1 MLRGAVTATNKT
13 TTRSPPGACAAAR
26 TSSTTAIVVAAAP
39 SHTSTANG
47 TTTTT
52 AALVA
57 TVRPTPHTR
66 PCTPVTWREM
76 LALLVHYTAR
86 EGHCRVPFLHKEES
100 LNLGT
105 WVGTQRTANKNGFL
119 SQEKIQRLES
129 IAMVWTAID
138 PRWEEMFALLVQYKA
153 REGHCNVPGL
163 HQEESITLGT
173 WVGTQRDAKR

>member
-1 MLRGAVTATNKT
+1 
-13 TTRSPPGACAAAR
+13 
-26 TSSTTAIVVAAAP
+26 
-39 SHTSTANG
+39 
-47 TTTTT
+47 
-52 AALVA
+52 
-57 TVRPTPHTR
+57 
-66 PCTPVTWREM
+66 M

-153 REGHCNVPGL
+153 REGHCNVPAL
-163 HQEESITLGT
+163 HQEEIITLGT
-173 WVGTQRDAKR
+173 WVGTQREAKRQGKISSMRRRRLEGLGLQMTMQP